1 VPSLPGTRDDRRVV
15 TGAGTYRDPMPEVPR
30 SIRHDT
36 GFVEVADRCWVARF
50 EFLDV
55 NVGLVGGDRG
65 LLVVDTHASEVAARR
80 VVEQVRALGAGEVVA
95 VVNTHQHFDHTFGNV
110 VFLEEYAEGG
120 GPPVYAHDTVPDD
133 LATSAPTL
141 QREARDDRSRPE
153 HADVAATRVVAPTHT
168 FSSARA
174 VDLGDRLVELVHPGR
189 GHTAGDVVVR
199 VGDADVM
206 FAGDLVEES
215 AMRSGVPGF
224 GADCFPMEWPATLDL
239 VIQMLGEEAVVV
251 PGHGLPVSKDFVQE
265 QRSAVGVVA
274 ETIRDLASRG
284 VPVAE
289 ALDAAEW
296 PYPKEELRDAVA
308 RGYEHLPRAARS
320 LPLL

>member
-1 VPSLPGTRDDRRVV
+1 MAAPLRDI
-15 TGAGTYRDPMPEVPR
+15 P
-30 SIRHDT
+30 HDT

-65 LLVVDTHASEVAARR
+65 LLVVDTHASEVEARR
-80 VVEQVRALGAGEVVA
+80 VVEQVRALGVGDVVA
-95 VVNTHQHFDHTFGNV
+95 VVNTHQHFDHAFGNV
-110 VFLEEYAEGG
+110 TFLEEYGG
-120 GPPVYAHDTVPDD
+120 RGPLPVYAHDSVPDD
-133 LATSAPTL
+133 LAHSGPLVQAT
-141 QREARDDRSRPE
+141 ARDDAAEPRG
-153 HADVAATRVVAPTHT
+153 ADIAATRIVVPTDT

-174 VDLGDRLVELVHPGR
+174 VDLGDRVVELVHPGR

-199 VGDADVM
+199 VGDADM
-206 FAGDLVEES
+206 IFAGDLVEES

-224 GADCFPMEWPATLDL
+224 GDDCFPMEWPATLDL
-239 VIQMLGEEAVVV
+239 VIQLLGEGSVVV
-251 PGHGLPVSKDFVQE
+251 PGHGLPVDKDFVQE

-284 VPVAE
+284 VPVAD

-296 PYPKEELRDAVA
+296 PYPKEHLGRAVE
-308 RGYEHLPRAARS
+308 RGYAHLPRSARS